1 MTFAGF
7 LWQPAEAGITYLK
20 NIDRRDSCFNL
31 FAIDYFWNPVWP
43 MIVLYEQKNF
53 YWQMYKSGSDCV
65 VSTVVHELAMLWKEV
80 IWFQAS
86 VTKVT

>member
-1 MTFAGF
+1 
-7 LWQPAEAGITYLK
+7 
-20 NIDRRDSCFNL
+20 
-31 FAIDYFWNPVWP
+31 